1 MTAHMMELAITS
13 IATIVIIIKNNLEIR
28 KEQKKQLHKLEIVV
42 KRIELNQAIDHD
54 FGVEIV
60 GELLDEYREL
70 GGNSYMIKKSDK
82 YFREKEGL

>member
-1 MTAHMMELAITS
+1 MTAHMVELAITS
-13 IATIVIIIKNNLEIR
+13 IATIVVIIKNNLEIR
-28 KEQKKQLHKLEIVV
+28 KEQKSQLHKMEIVV

>member
-1 MTAHMMELAITS
+1 MMELAITS
-13 IATIVIIIKNNLEIR
+13 IATIVVIIKNNLEIR
-28 KEQKKQLHKLEIVV
+28 KEQKSQLHKLEIVV

-60 GELLDEYREL
+60 GELLDEYREM

>member
-13 IATIVIIIKNNLEIR
+13 IATIVVIIKNNLEIR
-28 KEQKKQLHKLEIVV
+28 KEQKSQLHKLEIVV

-60 GELLDEYREL
+60 GELLDEYREM

>member
-1 MTAHMMELAITS
+1 MMELAITS
-13 IATIVIIIKNNLEIR
+13 IATIVVIIKNNLEIR

>member
-1 MTAHMMELAITS
+1 MMELAITS
-13 IATIVIIIKNNLEIR
+13 IATIVVIIKNNLEIR
-28 KEQKKQLHKLEIVV
+28 KEQKTQLHKMEIVV

-60 GELLDEYREL
+60 GELLDEYRAM

>member
-1 MTAHMMELAITS
+1 MVELAITS
-13 IATIVIIIKNNLEIR
+13 IATIVVIIKNNLEIR
-28 KEQKKQLHKLEIVV
+28 KEQKSQLHKMEIVV

>member
-1 MTAHMMELAITS
+1 MMELAITS
-13 IATIVIIIKNNLEIR
+13 IATIVVIIKNNLEIR

-54 FGVEIV
+54 FGSEIV
-60 GELLDEYREL
+60 GELLDEYREM